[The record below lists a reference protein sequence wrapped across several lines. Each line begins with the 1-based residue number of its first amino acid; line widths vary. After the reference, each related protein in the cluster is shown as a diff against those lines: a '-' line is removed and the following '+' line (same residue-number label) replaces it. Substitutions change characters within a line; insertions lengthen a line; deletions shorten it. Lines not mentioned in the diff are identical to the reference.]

1 MTELTPLEQA
11 RIPVPPHGRWFT
23 GIDSQKLMLDEYHA
37 QTPDAFAVGWDT
49 QYKGKMFGVYASCSK
64 DEFMHLLLDIPW
76 AQRHC
81 YELLVENVP
90 CKAYADVEWVGPAEP
105 EHTTLKRMIAA
116 MRDRIRE
123 MYSREP
129 LIYVCCGSRPHS
141 ADSQALTKH
150 SYHIVCDNLIFE
162 RNNDGQ
168 MKALFTTN
176 MAGFT
181 WMDGV
186 EEKPMIDTR
195 VYTKNRHFRLPH
207 CCKID
212 SQHPLLRISG
222 DPLLDEFGQHDW
234 GRDVHAVLP
243 FFISNPAYQ
252 GRCDCLFVP
261 TPSVVLERMNG
272 AGIGGSNNNK
282 RARINAAATG
292 AEDQQG
298 SIATVKLFPVP
309 LQIVQRL
316 LMLAGDTVTTLGSV
330 QYLNDEDQWKIQG
343 DQRGKGRNCLVSQ
356 GITHTSNNCLLFIE
370 RFQNGFK
377 VNYFCTAR
385 ECSCHTKKM
394 IIGYISMNVETF
406 EWQIALSSPPPAV
419 GGGTDTNMQIIE
431 EEEEMVDMQEAEIQ
445 PLAPNGPQAPP
456 PAMPVAAASSSTDG
470 DLDDDV
476 ILSDGDDQSMMGDV
490 PVIDP
495 PVDTKNPVLNT
506 YAMVRDRYKDKW
518 FKVCNPSQYVVLR
531 PTGQYI
537 LYKHDSQ
544 FKAAPD
550 VRTVYY
556 YDATDNPES
565 PFEKK
570 KFVHAWLADE
580 DIHLCESVIIDPTVP
595 QGAGFDLNLWTGF
608 DAVKL
613 PPVPDEDVLALVA
626 PIRHHILRVHAS
638 DNAEHARY
646 NEIWYASP
654 FQRPH
659 QPTGVAIL
667 LYGKEGCGKG
677 IISTF
682 HRMHVLGKGCSY
694 HTEDAEVEIFSK
706 HADGLV
712 NKVFVQADE
721 VKISMNDRRESLK
734 NIITNETITFEP
746 KFAARMTVKNMVNLL
761 MTTNNENAVS
771 VSPTCRRYAL
781 FRCSNV
787 YKGNIQYFTNLAA
800 HLRRPE
806 VARAW
811 YQYLMTLDMGEFTST
826 IVFQELRPRTEY
838 LREAQQATVSCVSRF
853 LSAIINRQ
861 GLDSAGDP
869 SAYPM
874 VIKDGV
880 VEVTATLFYNR
891 YQDFHTKGNYKY
903 LKTQTSFGR
912 EIKRVDGCGKI
923 RAAHG
928 FYYKLNLNVIKQ
940 HLVELNE
947 YDEDAMV
954 ACD

>member
-123 MYSREP
+123 LYSIKP
-129 LIYVCCGSRPHS
+129 LLYVCCGSRPHS

-272 AGIGGSNNNK
+272 AGIGGNNNNK
-282 RARINAAATG
+282 RARINAAAAATG

-330 QYLNDEDQWKIQG
+330 QYLNDEDQWKVQG

-385 ECSCHTKKM
+385 ECSCHEKKFT
-394 IIGYISMNVETF
+394 IGYVSMNLQTF
-406 EWQIALSSPPPAV
+406 EWQIALSPVIIHPDPAY
-419 GGGTDTNMQIIE
+419 TMQLEPEEADERMEPHEDDYE
-431 EEEEMVDMQEAEIQ
+431 EEPTQAEEMQQDNEMAIV
-445 PLAPNGPQAPP
+445 PLGPQRPGHIRGESDQEMESDAG
-456 PAMPVAAASSSTDG
+456 SS
-470 DLDDDV
+470 
-476 ILSDGDDQSMMGDV
+476 MGDEPNI
-490 PVIDP
+490 PVVEPPID
-495 PVDTKNPVLNT
+495 VKNPALNSFEQVKERFEKCCAKIHT
-506 YAMVRDRYKDKW
+506 PPQ
-518 FKVCNPSQYVVLR
+518 FVVIR
-531 PTGQYI
+531 PTG
-537 LYKHDSQ
+537 KHTFFNSQ
-544 FKAAPD
+544 PSLVHYFSNLFYFQPSED
-550 VRTVYY
+550 E
-556 YDATDNPES
+556 DAKE

-570 KFVHAWLADE
+570 LFINRWLKEE
-580 DIHLCESVIIDPTVP
+580 DMRQCEEVVCDPTSFSGLGDNFNIW
-595 QGAGFDLNLWTGF
+595 QDYIAK
-608 DAVKL
+608 AL
-613 PPVPDEDVLALVA
+613 PPNSTLTHEEILELIRPV
-626 PIRHHILRVHAS
+626 IRHLHDVVTNGKLEHTEWILDYLAS
-638 DNAEHARY
+638 
-646 NEIWYASP
+646 IL
-654 FQRPH
+654 QRPDK
-659 QPTGVAIL
+659 PTHVAIS
-667 LYGKEGCGKG
+667 LYGLQGVGKG
-677 IISTF
+677 IIF
-682 HRMHVLGKGCSY
+682 EWFRMHVLGRHCSFQ
-694 HTEDAEVEIFSK
+694 TSK
-706 HADGLV
+706 PERDLMGTFANGMVGKVLV
-712 NKVFVQADE
+712 QVDE
-721 VKISMNDRRESLK
+721 VKSLHDFSDKLKDLITNPTVNYEKKGKDSIVLPNLANFIFTSNNANALTVSTDDRR
-734 NIITNETITFEP
+734 F
-746 KFAARMTVKNMVNLL
+746 V
-761 MTTNNENAVS
+761 
-771 VSPTCRRYAL
+771 L
-781 FRCSNV
+781 FNCSDQ
-787 YKGNIQYFTNLAA
+787 YKGNQQYFKDLGEQ
-800 HLRRPE
+800 LVRPE
-806 VARAW
+806 VIRAFYDFLMARDLSKYPNSFEHNRPITDY
-811 YQYLMTLDMGEFTST
+811 YQEVQLNS
-826 IVFQELRPRTEY
+826 IPVI
-838 LREAQQATVSCVSRF
+838 SRF
-853 LSAIINRQ
+853 FSALVN
-861 GLDSAGDP
+861 SN
-869 SAYPM
+869 YPEPQIAAREM
-874 VIKDGV
+874 YKNYV
-880 VEVTATLFYNR
+880 
-891 YQDFHTKGNYKY
+891 QFHTSGNYKF
-903 LKTQTSFGR
+903 LLTETSFGR
-912 EIKRVDGCGKI
+912 EIKKVSGITKRKSNGINIYMLCQ
-923 RAAHG
+923 AE
-928 FYYKLNLNVIKQ
+928 IKAS
-940 HLVELNE
+940 LEMAKE
-947 YDEDAMV
+947 YDQDAEYHH
-954 ACD
+954 A

>member
-1 MTELTPLEQA
+1 MTELTPAEQA

-23 GIDSQKLMLDEYHA
+23 GIDSQRLMLEEYHA
-37 QTPDAFAVGWDT
+37 AQASPATAFAVGWDT
-49 QYKGKMFGVYASCSK
+49 QYKGKMFGVYTMSK

-105 EHTTLKRMIAA
+105 EHSTLKRMIAA
-116 MRDRIRE
+116 VRGQIRE
-123 MYSREP
+123 VYSREP
-129 LIYVCCGSRPHS
+129 LLYVCCSSRPNS
-141 ADSQALTKH
+141 GEDNATTKH

-168 MKALFTTN
+168 MKALFTSI
-176 MAGFT
+176 AGFT

-186 EEKPMIDTR
+186 EEKPMIDPK

-207 CCKID
+207 CCKIG

-222 DPLLDEFGQHDW
+222 DPLLDEFGLHDW

-261 TPSVVLERMNG
+261 TPSVLLER
-272 AGIGGSNNNK
+272 ISGGGVSSGNK
-282 RARINAAATG
+282 RAKTIAPSNEST
-292 AEDQQG
+292 
-298 SIATVKLFPVP
+298 ATVKLFPVP

-316 LMLAGDTVTTLGSV
+316 LMLAGDTVSTLGSV
-330 QYLNDEDQWKIQG
+330 QYLSEEDQWKVQG
-343 DQRGKGRNCLVSQ
+343 DQRGKGRKCLVSQ
-356 GITHTSNNCLLFIE
+356 GTTHTSNNCLLFIE

-385 ECSCHTKKM
+385 ECSCHTKKV
-394 IIGYISMNVETF
+394 IIGYISMNMETY
-406 EWQIALSSPPPAV
+406 EWQIALSPPPAPAI
-419 GGGTDTNMQIIE
+419 GGGADTDMQIDDSTNFE
-431 EEEEMVDMQEAEIQ
+431 EDTSSEQEANMMQDGETQ
-445 PLAPNGPQAPP
+445 PAAPSGPQAM
-456 PAMPVAAASSSTDG
+456 PASAEEQEDM
-470 DLDDDV
+470 LDEV
-476 ILSDGDDQSMMGDV
+476 VFSDGDEQSMAGDV
-490 PVIDP
+490 PLVNP
-495 PVDTKNPVLNT
+495 PIDTKNPALNT
-506 YAMVRDRYKDKW
+506 YEMVRDRYKDKW
-518 FKVCNPSQYVVLR
+518 FKVCNPSQFVVLR

-544 FKAAPD
+544 FKSAPD

-556 YDATDNPES
+556 YEPTNNPES

-580 DIHLCESVIIDPTVP
+580 DIHLCESVVIDPTIP

-608 DAVKL
+608 DAAKI
-613 PPVPDEDVLALVA
+613 PPVPDEDVLALVE

-677 IISTF
+677 IISAF
-682 HRMHVLGKGCSY
+682 HRLHVLGKGCSF
-694 HTEDAEVEIFSK
+694 HTEDSEVEIFSK

-721 VKISMNDRRESLK
+721 VKASINDRRESLK

-800 HLRRPE
+800 HLKRPA

-861 GLDSAGDP
+861 GLDSAADP

-874 VIKDGV
+874 VIKDGI
-880 VEVTATLFYNR
+880 VEVTATLLYNR

-903 LKTQTSFGR
+903 LKTQSSFGR

-923 RAAHG
+923 RAAYG

-940 HLVELNE
+940 HLVDLNE

-954 ACD
+954 PCD